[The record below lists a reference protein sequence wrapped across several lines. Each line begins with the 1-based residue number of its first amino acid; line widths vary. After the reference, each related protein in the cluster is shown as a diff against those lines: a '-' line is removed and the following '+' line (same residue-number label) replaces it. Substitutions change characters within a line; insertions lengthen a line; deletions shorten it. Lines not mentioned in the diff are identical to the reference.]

1 MTVPASN
8 RLGLEDHIE
17 MEGLVYRLRPYKIDK
32 RNPINEERMWTN
44 LMSGYNS
51 EIWQKDIEAREWLE
65 LEDKVWSKDYKPGY
79 LYRNLGSKRV
89 RQGGQGEK
97 AYQQAR
103 SCRQQKCTQRVR
115 NSEMRRCKA

>member
-65 LEDKVWSKDYKPGY
+65 NY
-79 LYRNLGSKRV
+79 LKEK
-89 RQGGQGEK
+89 GEI
-97 AYQQAR
+97 
-103 SCRQQKCTQRVR
+103 
-115 NSEMRRCKA
+115 